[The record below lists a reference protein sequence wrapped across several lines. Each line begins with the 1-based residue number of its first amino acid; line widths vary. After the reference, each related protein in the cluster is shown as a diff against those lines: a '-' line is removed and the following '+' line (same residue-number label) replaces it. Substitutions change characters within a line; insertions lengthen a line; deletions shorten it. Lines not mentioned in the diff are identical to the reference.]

1 MRLRRK
7 LHRLIVNATPGAP
20 ARDYF
25 ALFQIQ
31 PELTLDEATLEQSYH
46 ALLAQFHPDL
56 YAGQSQME
64 QRMAAQLCADINSAY
79 QTLSHEVTRAEY
91 LLSRAGVDLEAA
103 ERQGVGGEFLMKQIM
118 LRERLEETPS
128 DEAAAREALHAEITT
143 LYQSSRDGCAQSIA
157 ASDWS
162 SAARCWQEMCFLS
175 KLQEAARPEAR

>member
-64 QRMAAQLCADINSAY
+64 QRMAAQLCADFNSAY

-103 ERQGVGGEFLMKQIM
+103 ERQGVDPAHCVVIEDSLAGVTAAIRAGMRCLAYVAEGDGV
-118 LRERLEETPS
+118 RLS
-128 DEAAAREALHAEITT
+128 DQGAEIIRHM
-143 LYQSSRDGCAQSIA
+143 SEI
-157 ASDWS
+157 
-162 SAARCWQEMCFLS
+162 
-175 KLQEAARPEAR
+175 PERVGF